1 MVIVSKWTLLYDTVI
16 ILYMCSCVCL
26 QKSGELVAVKVFN
39 TVSYNRPHDV
49 QMREF
54 EMLRK
59 LNHSNIVR
67 LYAVEEVGCRCLS
80 VFLLFKNILVKFLCL
95 WAAPVQAEGPGNG
108 ILFRWESAHTTRG
121 ARKCLWPS

>member
-1 MVIVSKWTLLYDTVI
+1 M
-16 ILYMCSCVCL
+16 

-39 TVSYNRPHDV
+39 IMSYSRPPEV

-67 LYAVEEVGCRCLS
+67 LFSVEEVN
-80 VFLLFKNILVKFLCL
+80 VT
-95 WAAPVQAEGPGNG
+95 AEVAGGGLTSLQQCFSTMEENKSCANVV
-108 ILFRWESAHTTRG
+108 L
-121 ARKCLWPS
+121 

>member
-1 MVIVSKWTLLYDTVI
+1 M
-16 ILYMCSCVCL
+16 CVCVGV

-39 TVSYNRPHDV
+39 MVSYNRPHEV

-67 LYAVEEVGCRCLS
+67 LYTVEEVRLPYGGKTKGRTREYTAMCWDEIIIS
-80 VFLLFKNILVKFLCL
+80 VYNRAAALFQINL
-95 WAAPVQAEGPGNG
+95 EHG
-108 ILFRWESAHTTRG
+108 IGENLYTWSYTVRQWD
-121 ARKCLWPS
+121 

>member
-1 MVIVSKWTLLYDTVI
+1 MFV
-16 ILYMCSCVCL
+16 CSCTCVCL

-39 TVSYNRPHDV
+39 TMSYNRPHDV

-67 LYAVEEVGCRCLS
+67 LYAVEEVGCLHLS
-80 VFLLFKNILVKFLCL
+80 VLYCL
-95 WAAPVQAEGPGNG
+95 
-108 ILFRWESAHTTRG
+108 
-121 ARKCLWPS
+121 